1 MRFRDRPFSL
11 PPCPQLHFARGF
23 RFVGHLV
30 VIVFR
35 ILFVDIV
42 KWGAV
47 YLIIVPGF
55 GITLFLLVRDEWVR
69 GCYTRRSPSPISV
82 PLAFGRALL
91 TVLSDIPPL
100 RKTSMLFI
108 RPTSYPPFPGPEA
121 KTNGCVD
128 TTRVISHCTCMS
140 LSSFSG
146 RF

>member
-55 GITLFLLVRDEWVR
+55 GITFFLLVRDEWVSGR
-69 GCYTRRSPSPISV
+69 GS
-82 PLAFGRALL
+82 AKNALL
-91 TVLSDIPPL
+91 RLLPSLVL
-100 RKTSMLFI
+100 KQFALF
-108 RPTSYPPFPGPEA
+108 SVF
-121 KTNGCVD
+121 
-128 TTRVISHCTCMS
+128 
-140 LSSFSG
+140 FSG
-146 RF
+146 APIGSLLRPSFHPFFHSRVFS